1 MPGAEARASSGND
14 FGSLI
19 APDGT
24 ATINAHP
31 DAPPIPM
38 TLILRAVSLNDQPI
52 TQPITASFGPK
63 GGSIGRADTNTLP
76 LPDPERRISRRQAEI
91 VATGHGFVIKNVGTA
106 NPIIVRNQSLALGE
120 SAPLRHDD
128 QVRIGGYLLEV
139 AQSSD
144 DGDDRTSFDAPRL
157 PADPFG
163 QIAVAAPSPGP
174 AAASSR
180 SAPAFP
186 PSSPF
191 ADLGGPL
198 STGNPFAELL
208 GDPARGQLRTPS
220 GPRAASPTPARLP
233 DDFDPFAP
241 SATPAAPPARAPTS
255 GTAGAFDDLIPSVAP
270 GSIDSLFGLERTGA
284 QDPLAAFLAGAP
296 AARSPSGG
304 SGNPALSTD
313 PLDLFGGAGSSKAPM
328 PSAPTLPDETPELR
342 AAFTPPRPQLAPMP
356 VEKLTPRKPMPASA
370 PAEPAANRARMPPA
384 AAVASPPP
392 PADESTVP
400 PATGWTPDALS
411 VWHALCEGAGVRL
424 DPPPNTGPA
433 FMRVVGMMLRSS
445 VEGTVQLMAMRQ
457 ATRQEL
463 QAQVTVIRPKNNNPL
478 KFAPDGQS
486 AMEQVLQPAVRG
498 FLPGPAAMTDAM
510 HDLLGHA
517 IGTMA
522 GTRAALEG
530 VLKRFSPQ
538 ELEAKLTDNS
548 MLDSVLP
555 MNRKAKL
562 WELYLQHY
570 ESIRDEAQ
578 EDFHTLFGRAFLAAY
593 EQQLE
598 RLRREKPAAPK

>member
-1 MPGAEARASSGND
+1 MP
-14 FGSLI
+14 L
-19 APDGT
+19 T
-24 ATINAHP
+24 
-31 DAPPIPM
+31 
-38 TLILRAVSLNDQPI
+38 LRAVSLNDQPI
-52 TQPITASFGPK
+52 TQPIAASFGPK
-63 GGSIGRADTNTLP
+63 GGSIGRADTNTLA

-91 VATGHGFVIKNVGTA
+91 VATGDGFAIKNVGSA
-106 NPIIVRNQSLALGE
+106 NPIIVRDQSLALGE

-139 AQSSD
+139 TRQD
-144 DGDDRTSFDAPRL
+144 DIGDDRTSVDAPRTA
-157 PADPFG
+157 ADPFAP
-163 QIAVAAPSPGP
+163 IAPAAPPSTAPK
-174 AAASSR
+174 AAPRNAS
-180 SAPAFP
+180 AFP

-191 ADLGGPL
+191 ADLGSPL
-198 STGNPFAELL
+198 SSGNPFAELL
-208 GDPARGQLRTPS
+208 GDPAPPGSSPQF
-220 GPRAASPTPARLP
+220 AAGSESPAPARLP

-241 SATPAAPPARAPTS
+241 PPAPATAPARPQTS
-255 GTAGAFDDLIPSVAP
+255 NAGGAFEDLIPSAAAE
-270 GSIDSLFGLERTGA
+270 SIDSLFGLGGGGA
-284 QDPLAAFLAGAP
+284 QDPLAAFLAAAP
-296 AARSPSGG
+296 PARGQESSASGVR
-304 SGNPALSTD
+304 PLSTD
-313 PLDLFGGAGSSKAPM
+313 PLDLFGGQKDNKPAVS
-328 PSAPTLPDETPELR
+328 SAPTLPDQTPELR
-342 AAFTPPRPQLAPMP
+342 AAFTPPRPQP
-356 VEKLTPRKPMPASA
+356 VAK
-370 PAEPAANRARMPPA
+370 PAARPM
-384 AAVASPPP
+384 PP
-392 PADESTVP
+392 PATSPATARAEAGASEPDAPQRPSRPAVGAAPASGEESTVP
-400 PATGWTPDALS
+400 PAVGWPPDALA
-411 VWHALCEGAGVRL
+411 VWSALCEGAGVRL

-433 FMRVVGMMLRSS
+433 FMRVVGMMLRAS

-463 QAQVTVIRPKNNNPL
+463 QAQVTVIRPRNNNPL

-486 AMEQVLQPAVRG
+486 AMEQILQPAVRG
-498 FLPGPAAMTDAM
+498 FLPGPAAVTDAM

-548 MLDSVLP
+548 VLDSVLP

-570 ESIRDEAQ
+570 DSIRDEAQ

-598 RLRREKPAAPK
+598 RLRREKSAAPK

>member
-1 MPGAEARASSGND
+1 
-14 FGSLI
+14 
-19 APDGT
+19 
-24 ATINAHP
+24 
-31 DAPPIPM
+31 M
-38 TLILRAVSLNDQPI
+38 TLTLRAVSLNDQPI

-91 VATGHGFVIKNVGTA
+91 VATGDGFAIRNVGSA
-106 NPIIVRNQSLALGE
+106 NPIIVRDESLALGE
-120 SAPLRHDD
+120 SAPLRHGD
-128 QVRIGGYLLEV
+128 QVRIGGYLLKV
-139 AQSSD
+139 TQPTD
-144 DGDDRTSFDAPRL
+144 DGDDRTSFDAPRS
-157 PADPFG
+157 PADPFASF
-163 QIAVAAPSPGP
+163 AVAAPLPGP
-174 AAASSR
+174 TAASSR

-208 GDPARGQLRTPS
+208 GDPAPGKPRTPS
-220 GPRAASPTPARLP
+220 GSSASPTPARLP

-241 SATPAAPPARAPTS
+241 SAAPAALPVRPPTS
-255 GTAGAFDDLIPSVAP
+255 GAGGAFEDLIPSVTP
-270 GSIDSLFGLERTGA
+270 GSIDSLFGLGSAGTH
-284 QDPLAAFLAGAP
+284 DPLAAFLAGAP
-296 AARSPSGG
+296 PAQGPAAASG
-304 SGNPALSTD
+304 SAALSTD
-313 PLDLFGGAGSSKAPM
+313 PLDLFGGPGSSRAPT

-342 AAFTPPRPQLAPMP
+342 AAFTPPRPQVVPTP
-356 VEKLTPRKPMPASA
+356 VEKPVPPKPTPSSA
-370 PAEPAANRARMPPA
+370 PAEPASNRARVPPA
-384 AAVASPPP
+384 GAAASPPSPAEESTIP
-392 PADESTVP
+392 PAV
-400 PATGWTPDALS
+400 GWSPEALA
-411 VWHALCEGAGVRL
+411 VWNALCEGAGVRL

-510 HDLLGHA
+510 NDLLGHA

-530 VLKRFSPQ
+530 VLKRFGPQ
-538 ELEAKLTDNS
+538 ELEAKLADKS
-548 MLDSVLP
+548 VLDSVLP

>member
-1 MPGAEARASSGND
+1 MP
-14 FGSLI
+14 L
-19 APDGT
+19 T
-24 ATINAHP
+24 
-31 DAPPIPM
+31 
-38 TLILRAVSLNDQPI
+38 LRALSLNGQPI
-52 TQPITASFGPK
+52 TQPITAKFGAE
-63 GGSIGRADTNTLP
+63 GGSVGRADTNTLA
-76 LPDPERRISRRQAEI
+76 LPDPERRISRHQAEI
-91 VATGHGFVIKNVGTA
+91 SSIESGYRIKNVGSA
-106 NPIIVRNQSLALGE
+106 NPIIVREQSLTLGE
-120 SAPLRHDD
+120 SAPLRAGD

-139 AQSSD
+139 ESEEAP
-144 DGDDRTSFDAPRL
+144 GDDRTSIDL
-157 PADPFG
+157 
-163 QIAVAAPSPGP
+163 AVASPHPFAGPQGAQANPAP
-174 AAASSR
+174 AAARVGSR
-180 SAPAFP
+180 SDVRSPA
-186 PSSPF
+186 SSPF

-198 STGNPFAELL
+198 SAGNPFAELL
-208 GDPARGQLRTPS
+208 GDPAASAPSSARGGRGSAP
-220 GPRAASPTPARLP
+220 PRLP
-233 DDFDPFAP
+233 DDFDPFAAP
-241 SATPAAPPARAPTS
+241 SPPPAIAAPPPARL
-255 GTAGAFDDLIPSVAP
+255 GGAFEDLIPRAAP
-270 GSIDSLFGLERTGA
+270 ASIDSLFGLAPASNAR
-284 QDPLAAFLAGAP
+284 DPLADFLAGTPIADSAG
-296 AARSPSGG
+296 AAAS
-304 SGNPALSTD
+304 LTTD
-313 PLDLFGGAGSSKAPM
+313 PLALFGSDKEGHRPGPVAEAP
-328 PSAPTLPDETPELR
+328 PDRTPELR
-342 AAFTPPRPQLAPMP
+342 AVFAPP
-356 VEKLTPRKPMPASA
+356 KPMPAVPSRSSLRDA
-370 PAEPAANRARMPPA
+370 AAMPAQPPRPAAPQAAAENARPAADPPVTARPASPPSVPMAARDGGEETTEPPA
-384 AAVASPPP
+384 A
-392 PADESTVP
+392 
-400 PATGWTPDALS
+400 GWSPDALA

-510 HDLLGHA
+510 NDLLGHA

-530 VLKRFSPQ
+530 VLKRFGPQ
-538 ELEAKLTDNS
+538 ELEAKLAS
-548 MLDSVLP
+548 KSVLDSVLP

-598 RLRREKPAAPK
+598 RLRREKSAAPK

>member
-1 MPGAEARASSGND
+1 MIQPGGRHRRPPAHSS
-14 FGSLI
+14 
-19 APDGT
+19 
-24 ATINAHP
+24 
-31 DAPPIPM
+31 
-38 TLILRAVSLNDQPI
+38 
-52 TQPITASFGPK
+52 
-63 GGSIGRADTNTLP
+63 
-76 LPDPERRISRRQAEI
+76 
-91 VATGHGFVIKNVGTA
+91 
-106 NPIIVRNQSLALGE
+106 
-120 SAPLRHDD
+120 
-128 QVRIGGYLLEV
+128 
-139 AQSSD
+139 
-144 DGDDRTSFDAPRL
+144 
-157 PADPFG
+157 
-163 QIAVAAPSPGP
+163 
-174 AAASSR
+174 
-180 SAPAFP
+180 
-186 PSSPF
+186 
-191 ADLGGPL
+191 
-198 STGNPFAELL
+198 
-208 GDPARGQLRTPS
+208 
-220 GPRAASPTPARLP
+220 ASPAPARLP

-241 SATPAAPPARAPTS
+241 APAPSAPPARPPPSS
-255 GTAGAFDDLIPSVAP
+255 GGTGAFDDLIPSVSP
-270 GSIDSLFGLERTGA
+270 GSIDSLFGLGSAGT

-296 AARSPSGG
+296 PAPNPEVAPGG
-304 SGNPALSTD
+304 PTLSTD
-313 PLDLFGGAGSSKAPM
+313 PLDLFGGAGHDKPPT

-342 AAFTPPRPQLAPMP
+342 AAFTPPRAQVAPKP
-356 VEKLTPRKPMPASA
+356 VEKTAPPKPIPASA
-370 PAEPAANRARMPPA
+370 IAEPAANRAARVPPRGCGREPSAPGRRVHRPPA
-384 AAVASPPP
+384 V
-392 PADESTVP
+392 
-400 PATGWTPDALS
+400 GWTPDALA

-510 HDLLGHA
+510 NDLLGHA

-530 VLKRFSPQ
+530 VLKRFGPQ
-538 ELEAKLTDNS
+538 ELEAKLAS
-548 MLDSVLP
+548 KSVLDSVLP

-598 RLRREKPAAPK
+598 RLRREKSAAPK

>member
-1 MPGAEARASSGND
+1 MP
-14 FGSLI
+14 L
-19 APDGT
+19 T
-24 ATINAHP
+24 
-31 DAPPIPM
+31 
-38 TLILRAVSLNDQPI
+38 LRAVSLNDQPI
-52 TQPITASFGPK
+52 TKSIVAQFGAQ
-63 GGSIGRADTNTLP
+63 GGSIGRADTNTLS
-76 LPDPERRISRRQAEI
+76 LPDPERRISRRQAD
-91 VATGHGFVIKNVGTA
+91 VLVSGSGYVIKNVGSA
-106 NPIIVRNQSLALGE
+106 NPIIVRDESLALGE
-120 SAPLRHDD
+120 SAPLRGGD

-139 AQSSD
+139 RAD
-144 DGDDRTSFDAPRL
+144 DTASEDRTTVDPAAPPSL
-157 PADPFG
+157 DPFAETDG
-163 QIAVAAPSPGP
+163 GAGSWPP
-174 AAASSR
+174 ALAGKPAQK
-180 SAPAFP
+180 APAFP

-191 ADLGGPL
+191 ADLGAPV
-198 STGNPFAELL
+198 SPGNPFSELL
-208 GDPARGQLRTPS
+208 GGSSSRAPSSLRPS
-220 GPRAASPTPARLP
+220 GSAPAPSRLP
-233 DDFDPFAP
+233 DDFDPFA
-241 SATPAAPPARAPTS
+241 APPATAPPVAPRPSTS
-255 GTAGAFDDLIPSVAP
+255 SAGSAFEDLIPSAAP
-270 GSIDSLFGLERTGA
+270 ASIDSLFGLTPGNA
-284 QDPLAAFLAGAP
+284 QDPLAAFMAGAVAP
-296 AARSPSGG
+296 SDSAQARSA
-304 SGNPALSTD
+304 ALSTD
-313 PLDLFGGAGSSKAPM
+313 PLALFGAEKDASPKPS
-328 PSAPTLPDETPELR
+328 SAPTVPDHTPELR
-342 AAFTPPRPQLAPMP
+342 AGFAPPKVAPQRPPSEQAERTAAAAPRAAAERAP
-356 VEKLTPRKPMPASA
+356 V
-370 PAEPAANRARMPPA
+370 RADPVQSPPA
-384 AAVASPPP
+384 ASSPAKPR
-392 PADESTVP
+392 PARIAADTTPVHGEESTVP
-400 PATGWTPDALS
+400 PAIGWSPDALA
-411 VWHALCEGAGVRL
+411 VWNALCEGAGVKL

-510 HDLLGHA
+510 NDLLGHA

-530 VLKRFSPQ
+530 VLKRFGPQ
-538 ELEAKLTDNS
+538 ELEAKLAS
-548 MLDSVLP
+548 KSVLDSVLP